1 CPLPFAPKYAIHARC
16 KSAKAG
22 HQQTAVIS
30 RGKGNPMKAYAR
42 HVPGSTRGRRPAL
55 SQCATPPRRFQTV
68 PEKCDHYASKMR
80 PNFKTQILINSL
92 QTTYNFDTQKWSH
105 FPGRGSSLALGDLSV
120 RGVGRS
126 RNSPKVKAEGRAR
139 GQRASH
145 WDRVRDKLVNPRPSE
160 AAWQQN
166 LQTCTESSK
175 SAKSPISYRFDHAV
189 PTTYDDQNRRSPIFP
204 LTHSAF
210 FTLNSALKEAV
221 RIPFFASLP
230 SLRPSSPRPGRN
242 RKKPEFPES

>member
-1 CPLPFAPKYAIHARC
+1 
-16 KSAKAG
+16 
-22 HQQTAVIS
+22 
-30 RGKGNPMKAYAR
+30 M
-42 HVPGSTRGRRPAL
+42 
-55 SQCATPPRRFQTV
+55 
-68 PEKCDHYASKMR
+68 
-80 PNFKTQILINSL
+80 
-92 QTTYNFDTQKWSH
+92 TYNFDTQQWSH
-105 FPGRGSSLALGDLSV
+105 FPGRGSSLAPGDLSV

-160 AAWQQN
+160 AAWQT
-166 LQTCTESSK
+166 LRYCTESSK
-175 SAKSPISYRFDHAV
+175 SATPPTSYRFDHAV

-204 LTHSAF
+204 PTHTAF

-221 RIPFFASLP
+221 RIPFLCASLRF
-230 SLRPSSPRPGRN
+230 LRPSPPRPGRN